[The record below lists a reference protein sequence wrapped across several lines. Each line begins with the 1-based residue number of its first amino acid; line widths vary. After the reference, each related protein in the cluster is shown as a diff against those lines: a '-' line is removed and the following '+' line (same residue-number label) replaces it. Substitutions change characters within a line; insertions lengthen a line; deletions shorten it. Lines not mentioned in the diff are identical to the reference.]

1 MLRIQCIFL
10 HQAYKTLD
18 LCISQL
24 FKPLF
29 YYNTV
34 LILKL
39 HYIAYCSNRRQLQHI
54 QPFLAVNPIF
64 FKKYLDQLISHHS
77 AADLTERIFTVFSLG
92 IDNGVC
98 RRHDL
103 RFRNLIY
110 LNIMVICYHYR
121 HSQFFC
127 FCDLVNSSNSIITG
141 KYHVDAVCSRL
152 FNNMFIN
159 TITVFDTLRY
169 YIINFCAYTAKSF
182 VENAGRTHTINIII
196 SYDPDPGTGSNLFF

>member
-64 FKKYLDQLISHHS
+64 LKKYLDQLISHHS

-141 KYHVDAVCSRL
+141 HDRIDPVRFRSFYKMRMNPISVCNSVR
-152 FNNMFIN
+152 
-159 TITVFDTLRY
+159 
-169 YIINFCAYTAKSF
+169 
-182 VENAGRTHTINIII
+182 NISIHI
-196 SYDPDPGTGSNLFF
+196 CSDPRKAFH